1 MVRSRQAAWLTAL
14 FVLGLALLVGST
26 LPGAGGLEARG
37 ADVVAPVSQAITD
50 ATRPLLE
57 VLRHAGQLDELSEQN
72 AALRQEVARLETE
85 LAALREQEL
94 LAVQRADLVAAV
106 GAEQAN
112 RYVAA
117 AVLLRDPAPAR
128 DAIVI
133 DRGERDGVRAGQP
146 VLGPG
151 ATLVGVITTVE
162 GSRARVRLLTD
173 ADSAIAA
180 VVQSSRTE
188 GALVGSADGLR
199 LELVPVSTRITSGDL
214 VLSSALGG
222 RLPGGLLVGR
232 VAAVEQDP
240 QELFATVDV
249 EPLADYARLEQVLV
263 LIDIEPASGEGGVL
277 PRGTA
282 PLGDAAPQG
291 DTAP

>member
-1 MVRSRQAAWLTAL
+1 MVHTRQTVWL
-14 FVLGLALLVGST
+14 FVLGITLLVGSA
-26 LPGAGGLEARG
+26 LPGSGGLETRG
-37 ADVVAPVSQAITD
+37 ADVIAPVSQAITD

-57 VLRHAGQLDELSEQN
+57 VLQHAGQLNELSERN
-72 AALRQEVARLETE
+72 AALRQEVARLEAE
-85 LAALREQEL
+85 LAALREQDL
-94 LAVQRADLVAAV
+94 LAVQRADLAAAV

-128 DAIVI
+128 DAILI
-133 DRGERDGVRAGQP
+133 DRGERDDVRVGQP

-151 ATLVGVITTVE
+151 ATLIGVISTVE

-173 ADSAIAA
+173 ADSAIAV
-180 VVQSSRTE
+180 VVQSSRTQ

-199 LELVPVSTRITSGDL
+199 LELVPVSTQITSGDL

-232 VAAVEQDP
+232 VAAVEQNP
-240 QELFATVDV
+240 QELFGTIEV

-263 LIDIEPASGEGGVL
+263 LIDIEPASGE
-277 PRGTA
+277 RGA
-282 PLGDAAPQG
+282 LPLGDATP
-291 DTAP
+291 